1 MARQLLTTRQVE
13 NRLGIGHT
21 KFYELRAKLIAKG
34 LKTAR
39 VGKRT
44 KYLESSL
51 DQIIDRA
58 INTDMPIC

>member
-13 NRLGIGHT
+13 KRLGIGHT
-21 KFYELRAKLIAKG
+21 KFYELLPQLIAKG
-34 LKTAR
+34 LKKVR

-58 INTDMPIC
+58 INAGRPIC